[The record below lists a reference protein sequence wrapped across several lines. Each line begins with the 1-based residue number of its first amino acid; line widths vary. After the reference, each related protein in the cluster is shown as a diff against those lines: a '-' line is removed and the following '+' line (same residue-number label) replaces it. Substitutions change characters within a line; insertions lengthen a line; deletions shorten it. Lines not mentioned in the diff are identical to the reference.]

1 MLETPPVVLGALP
14 VIQGAV
20 LPAVLGAVLP
30 VEEDLVV
37 EVVLGIGCRI
47 YGYTDVA
54 PILDGR
60 SKCPYCF
67 CRPCIN
73 ASPLAFLVGSASDDA
88 RNTHKH
94 FPLYRKFWRVLNQ
107 LGMWRHEEYLERKAL
122 RITTYDVREIMPE

>member
-1 MLETPPVVLGALP
+1 MLEAPPVVLGALL

-30 VEEDLVV
+30 VEEDLVE

-60 SKCPYCF
+60 SKCPYCSGISSRQ
-67 CRPCIN
+67 C
-73 ASPLAFLVGSASDDA
+73 
-88 RNTHKH
+88 K
-94 FPLYRKFWRVLNQ
+94 
-107 LGMWRHEEYLERKAL
+107 
-122 RITTYDVREIMPE
+122 

>member
-1 MLETPPVVLGALP
+1 MLGALP

-54 PILDGR
+54 PILDG
-60 SKCPYCF
+60 
-67 CRPCIN
+67 
-73 ASPLAFLVGSASDDA
+73 
-88 RNTHKH
+88 
-94 FPLYRKFWRVLNQ
+94 
-107 LGMWRHEEYLERKAL
+107 
-122 RITTYDVREIMPE
+122 

>member
-122 RITTYDVREIMPE
+122 RITTYDVWEIMPE

>member
-1 MLETPPVVLGALP
+1 MLEAPPVVLGVLP

-37 EVVLGIGCRI
+37 EVVLGNGYRI

-67 CRPCIN
+67 CRP
-73 ASPLAFLVGSASDDA
+73 SPPAFLVGSASDDA
-88 RNTHKH
+88 RNAHKR

-122 RITTYDVREIMPE
+122 QITTYDVREIMPE